1 MWWQLKTIWMQ
12 MVTTIIFDFDGVI
25 LDSMPIRKLGFVEAL
40 RAFPKDKVAELLEY
54 HERNGGLSRYHK
66 FEYFYRHILKEPFEQ
81 SDILHLADAFSSIM
95 KDRLTD
101 PANLIVQTI
110 DFIKRN
116 QQKYRFFIASGSDE
130 KELRFLC
137 DKLGINHYFESIH
150 GSPTPKKQLV
160 EIILKEFNLTP
171 EQTILIGDAHN
182 DFEAASYNTIDFFG
196 FNNLELENLGRG
208 YIYSFESFNS
218 F

>member
-1 MWWQLKTIWMQ
+1 

-40 RAFPKDKVAELLEY
+40 RDFPADKVAELLEY

-66 FEYFYRHILKEPFEQ
+66 FEYFYRQILKQPFEQ
-81 SDILHLADAFSSIM
+81 SDILHLADTFSTIM
-95 KDRLTD
+95 KARLTD
-101 PANLIVQTI
+101 PSNLIPETI
-110 DFIKRN
+110 DFIKNNR
-116 QQKYRFFIASGSDE
+116 QRYRFFIASGSDE
-130 KELRFLC
+130 NELRFLC
-137 DKLGINHYFESIH
+137 DALGISQHFESVH

-160 EIILKEFNLTP
+160 ENILRDFNLNS
-171 EQTILIGDAHN
+171 EETILIGDAHN
-182 DFEAASYNTIDFFG
+182 DFEAAMHNNIDFFG
-196 FNNLELENLGRG
+196 FNNRELEDLGRG